1 MKGLL
6 GVLNHFEPKILL
18 RKVLPLLLDL
28 LKFKHLIP
36 SVVYI
41 CLETMKNGKIIT
53 EQDFKEKVWPSFKRV
68 VQGKEMTAHSL
79 YLFVENMEKI
89 EKVIGLQ

>member
-1 MKGLL
+1 M
-6 GVLNHFEPKILL
+6 LNHFEPRILL

-41 CLETMKNGKIIT
+41 CLEIMKNGNIIT
-53 EQDFKEKVWPSFKRV
+53 ESDFREKIWPSFKKV
-68 VQGKEMTAHSL
+68 VTGKEMTAHSL
-79 YLFVENMEKI
+79 FLFVENMEKI
-89 EKVIGLQ
+89 EKVVGLQ